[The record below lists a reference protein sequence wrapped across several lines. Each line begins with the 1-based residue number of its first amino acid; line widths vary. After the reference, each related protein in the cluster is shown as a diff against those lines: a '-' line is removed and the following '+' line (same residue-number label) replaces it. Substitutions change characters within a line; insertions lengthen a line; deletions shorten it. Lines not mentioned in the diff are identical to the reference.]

1 MPVNY
6 STAVKTDRMTAT
18 RDYHA
23 DGDLQIMTAA
33 DAVLVTFEL
42 TALGGTV
49 TGDTWTL
56 AFDASTV
63 AASEAGTAA
72 KARIRNSAGTDGI
85 TDLTVGTAA
94 ADIILDNTSIANGQN
109 VTLSS
114 ATIQHAP
121 DPE

>member
-23 DGDLQIMTAA
+23 DGDLQILTDA
-33 DAVLVTFEL
+33 DAVLVTFTL
-42 TALGGTV
+42 TAVGGSV

-56 AFDASTV
+56 AFENSTV
-63 AASEAGTAA
+63 AAGAGGTAA
-72 KARIRNSAGTDGI
+72 KARVRNSGGTDGI

-121 DPE
+121 DPT

>member
-23 DGDLQIMTAA
+23 DGDLQILTDA
-33 DAVLVTFEL
+33 DAVLVTFAL
-42 TALGGTV
+42 TAVGGSV
-49 TGDTWTL
+49 AGDTWTL
-56 AFDASTV
+56 AFENSTV
-63 AASEAGTAA
+63 AAGAPGTAA
-72 KARIRNSAGTDGI
+72 KARVRNSGGTAGI
-85 TDLTVGTAA
+85 TELTVGTEA

-121 DPE
+121 DPT

>member
-23 DGDLQIMTAA
+23 SGDLQILTSA
-33 DAVLVTFEL
+33 DAVLVTFAL
-42 TALGGTV
+42 TAAGGSV

-56 AFDASTV
+56 AFENSTV
-63 AASEAGTAA
+63 AAGAPGTAA
-72 KARIRNSAGTDGI
+72 KARIRNSGGTDGI

-121 DPE
+121 DPT

>member
-23 DGDLQIMTAA
+23 NGDLQILTSA
-33 DAVLVTFEL
+33 DAVLVTFDL
-42 TALGGTV
+42 TVAGGTV

-56 AFDASTV
+56 AFDNSTV
-63 AASEAGTAA
+63 AASAEGDAA
-72 KARIRNSAGTDGI
+72 KARIRNSGGTDGI
-85 TDLTVGTAA
+85 TDLTVGTES

-121 DPE
+121 DPA

>member
-23 DGDLQIMTAA
+23 NGDLQILTDA
-33 DAVLVTFEL
+33 DAVLVTFAL
-42 TALGGTV
+42 TAAGGSV

-56 AFDASTV
+56 AFENSTV
-63 AASEAGTAA
+63 AAGAGGTAA
-72 KARIRNSAGTDGI
+72 KARIRNSGGTAGV
-85 TDLTVGTAA
+85 TDLTVGTES

-121 DPE
+121 DPA

>member
-18 RDYHA
+18 RDYHVS
-23 DGDLQIMTAA
+23 GDLQILTDA
-33 DAVLVTFEL
+33 DAVLVTFAL
-42 TALGGTV
+42 TNPGGTV

-56 AFDASTV
+56 AFTDSTV
-63 AASEAGTAA
+63 AASAPGTAT
-72 KARIRNSAGTDGI
+72 KARVRNSGGTAGI

-94 ADIILDNTSIANGQN
+94 ADIILGNTSIANGQN

-121 DPE
+121 DPA

>member
-23 DGDLQIMTAA
+23 NGDLQILTDA
-33 DAVLVTFEL
+33 DAVLVTFAL
-42 TALGGTV
+42 TAQGGTV

-56 AFDASTV
+56 AFTNSTV
-63 AASEAGTAA
+63 AAGAGGTAA
-72 KARIRNSAGTDGI
+72 KARIRNSGGTAGV
-85 TDLTVGTAA
+85 TDLTVGTES

>member
-18 RDYHA
+18 RDYHGG
-23 DGDLQIMTAA
+23 GDLQILTSA
-33 DAVLVTFEL
+33 DAVLVTFDL
-42 TALGGTV
+42 TVAGGSV

-63 AASEAGTAA
+63 AAGAPGTAA
-72 KARIRNSAGTDGI
+72 KARIRNSGGTAGI
-85 TDLTVGTAA
+85 TELTVGTAA

-121 DPE
+121 DPT